1 MRQLEQPG
9 VLGGARALNGVDPSP
24 SMDHQVQESGPNLT
38 AMLASL
44 SVLPPLYGSG

>member
-38 AMLASL
+38 AVLVSL
-44 SVLPPLYGSG
+44 CCLPLLHGSG